1 MSEAMAY
8 IRFTATES
16 MQSFKCSVGQTF
28 YHFKT
33 SGKILVLPA
42 QKANDLI
49 ESFRDNF
56 AEVTED
62 EYQASKMPPTSE
74 PDPDGDGDGDGDPDA
89 DSDGDPDD
97 GDDES
102 TKALESPQNKQMT
115 SDQNK
120 AAPKRKK
127 RSKRK

>member
-16 MQSFKCSVGQTF
+16 MQSFKCSVGQNL
-28 YHFKT
+28 YHFKA

-56 AEVTED
+56 AEITKD
-62 EYQASKMPPTSE
+62 EYEASKMPPASE
-74 PDPDGDGDGDGDPDA
+74 SDPDGDGDGDPDA
-89 DSDGDPDD
+89 DPDGDPDD
-97 GDDES
+97 GDDQS

-115 SDQNK
+115 SEQNK
-120 AAPKRKK
+120 ATPKRKK
-127 RSKRK
+127 RPKRK